1 MSRDFQL
8 PGRSPVIA
16 CEGMAATSH
25 PLATLA
31 AIDTLRAGGSAA
43 DAAVAAVAT
52 LCVVEPHMTGIGGD
66 CYCLVSQPGKPVWG
80 YNGSGRAGAK
90 ASYDR
95 LRAQGMSEI
104 GDSIHAVTV
113 PGALDAWE
121 ALLKTHG
128 RFGLDR
134 ALSAA
139 IKYAE
144 GGFPVAPRVAW
155 DWQRYVGKLKADPG
169 AAKHY
174 LFDGAAP
181 KEGDVIRFPALAATL
196 KTIAAKGARAFYED
210 EIAAD
215 MAATVAARGSF
226 LTAEDF
232 ARHRGDAVKPIS
244 TNYRGLDLIEIPPN
258 GQGLTALV
266 MLNIL
271 ENFDLAA
278 LDPRGPERFHLVL
291 EAARLGFAVR
301 DTHIA
306 DAAYMRIA
314 VADLLDKRFGKK
326 LAALIDMK
334 RRAKLPTAPT
344 PGSDTV
350 YLSVVD
356 RDRMAVSFINT
367 LYSHFGAGICTEKTG
382 IMLTNRGAC
391 FTLEADHP
399 NTFGPNKRPMHT
411 IIPALAMR
419 AGRCD
424 MSFGV
429 MGAHYQP
436 MGHVQIV
443 NNMLDYGMD
452 VQQAIDAPRF
462 FRRRADGGRARHA
475 GGDHRRPESAR
486 PRCGDGA
493 IALGRRANHQDRLGS
508 RRADRRFGPAQGR
521 LRAGL
526 LAHDPEKHV
535 LDPDRGWGPVS
546 DKIMRK

>member
-16 CEGMAATSH
+16 CDGMAATSH

-31 AIDTLRAGGSAA
+31 AVDALRAGGTAA

-66 CYCLVSQPGKPVWG
+66 CYALVSQPGKPVWG

-90 ASYDR
+90 ASYDA
-95 LRAQGMSEI
+95 LREQGLREI
-104 GDSIHAVTV
+104 GNSIHAVTV

-121 ALLKTHG
+121 TLLKTHG

-155 DWQRYVGKLKADPG
+155 DWQRYVGKLKADAG

-174 LFDGAAP
+174 LFNGAAP
-181 KEGDVIRFPALAATL
+181 TEGDVIRFPALAATL
-196 KTIAAKGARAFYED
+196 KTLAAKGARAFYEG
-210 EIAAD
+210 EIADD

-232 ARHRGDAVKPIS
+232 ASHRGDAVAPIS

-271 ENFDLAA
+271 ENFDIAR
-278 LDPRGPERFHLVL
+278 LDPLGPERFHLVL
-291 EAARLGFAVR
+291 EAARLGYAVR

-306 DAAYMRIA
+306 DALHMRTP
-314 VADLLDKRFGKK
+314 VADLLDKSFGKK

-334 RRAKLPTAPT
+334 RRAKLPTAPA

-356 RDRMAVSFINT
+356 RDRMAVSFINS
-367 LYSHFGAGICTEKTG
+367 LYSSFGVGICTEKTG

-391 FTLEADHP
+391 FTLDPDHP
-399 NTFGPNKRPMHT
+399 NTFGPGKRPMHT

-419 AGRCD
+419 DGRCD

-443 NNMLDYGMD
+443 LNMLDYGMD
-452 VQQAIDAPRF
+452 VQQAIDCPRF
-462 FRRRADGGRARHA
+462 FFEGEQTVVEHGTSAGTIEGLKACGHDVVFAPTPWGGAQTIKIDWDRGVLIAGSEPRKDG
-475 GGDHRRPESAR
+475 
-486 PRCGDGA
+486 C
-493 IALGRRANHQDRLGS
+493 ALGY
-508 RRADRRFGPAQGR
+508 
-521 LRAGL
+521 
-526 LAHDPEKHV
+526 
-535 LDPDRGWGPVS
+535 
-546 DKIMRK
+546 